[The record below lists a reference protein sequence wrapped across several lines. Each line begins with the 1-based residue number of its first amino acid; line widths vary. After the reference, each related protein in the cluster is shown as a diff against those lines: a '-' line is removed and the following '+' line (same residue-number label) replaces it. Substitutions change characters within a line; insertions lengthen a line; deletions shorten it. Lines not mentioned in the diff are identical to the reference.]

1 MGSMRIAVNTRALT
15 PAAPNA
21 ELNPKLL
28 ITVANIPIWSPFTR
42 SNLWKLRSAP
52 GRCFHHPI
60 TIPIC
65 TPRSCISLI
74 CCAYSPRRFFV
85 YTILLFCPSGFR
97 PLSFSRI
104 LLNLAILV
112 CLLVFCK
119 DKKYLTF
126 FYLFYI
132 LKIFLPMTPCI
143 TPRREDR

>member
-42 SNLWKLRSAP
+42 SKPLEAP
-52 GRCFHHPI
+52 LSPRKIFPPPI

-74 CCAYSPRRFFV
+74 CCAYSPRRFSSIPYCFSP
-85 YTILLFCPSGFR
+85 IRLS

-119 DKKYLTF
+119 DKNINL

-132 LKIFLPMTPCI
+132 LKYFFP
-143 TPRREDR
+143 